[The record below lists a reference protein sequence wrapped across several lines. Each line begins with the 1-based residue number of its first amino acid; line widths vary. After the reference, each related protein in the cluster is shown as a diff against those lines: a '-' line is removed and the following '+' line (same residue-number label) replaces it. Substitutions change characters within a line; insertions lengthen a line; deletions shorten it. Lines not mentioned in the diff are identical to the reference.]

1 MMLGMDVQALANLL
15 NFYESEKKRFESG
28 QPSCLFSGLG
38 EEGGQATIH
47 HADPARSGGHPSVST
62 QGCNRDAN
70 QRPNSGL
77 GHVCD

>member
-28 QPSCLFSGLG
+28 QSSCLFSGLG

-47 HADPARSGGHPSVST
+47 HADPTGSRGHPSVPT
-62 QGCNRDAN
+62 QGSVRDAN